1 MDGVGWKDGWMDG
14 LPGWVVDS
22 QRVWKGL
29 TFLFHTVSHQRKV
42 SNEHH
47 FKTTCPP
54 ELKEVTL

>member
-1 MDGVGWKDGWMDG
+1 MDG
-14 LPGWVVDS
+14 LPGRVGDS
-22 QRVWKGL
+22 QRVWEGL

-47 FKTTCPP
+47 FKTSCPP